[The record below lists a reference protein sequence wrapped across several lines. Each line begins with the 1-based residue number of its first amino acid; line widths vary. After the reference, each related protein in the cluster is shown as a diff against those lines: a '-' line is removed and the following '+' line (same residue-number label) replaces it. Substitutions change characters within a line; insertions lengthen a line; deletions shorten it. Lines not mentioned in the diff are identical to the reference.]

1 MTDGPGEIRPKVSVL
16 VATKLAGV
24 LSAVKLAPA
33 DPPPEAGFDFR
44 GFYRET
50 VSRVHHRLR
59 ILTGPGDHLEDLVQ
73 QTYLELHRSLP
84 RFRRECRL
92 TTFLTRITINVALQH
107 RRKNERRPPP
117 EVSLSE
123 VELGGEADQDT
134 KVMAARALDA
144 LFALPEALQVAFVLY
159 EVEQQTL
166 EEIAAATGTS
176 ISTAH
181 ARVKKAKKKLLKELG
196 RRG

>member
-1 MTDGPGEIRPKVSVL
+1 M
-16 VATKLAGV
+16 ATKLAGV
-24 LSAVKLAPA
+24 LSAAKLAPVE
-33 DPPPEAGFDFR
+33 PPPEPAFDFS

-107 RRKNERRPPP
+107 RRRNERKPPP
-117 EVSLSE
+117 ELSIEE
-123 VELGGEADQDT
+123 VEIGGEADQDT
-134 KVMAARALDA
+134 KVMAARAVEA
-144 LFALPEALQVAFVLY
+144 LGKLPEPLQVAFVLY

-181 ARVKKAKKKLLKELG
+181 ARVKKAKRKLLKELR